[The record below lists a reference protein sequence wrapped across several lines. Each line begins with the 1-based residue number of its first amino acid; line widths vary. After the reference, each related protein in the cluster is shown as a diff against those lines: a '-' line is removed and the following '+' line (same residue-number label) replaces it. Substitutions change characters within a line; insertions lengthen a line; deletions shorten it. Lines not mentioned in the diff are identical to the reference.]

1 MHNPPPPDAKKPA
14 PPAPPPRAPYD
25 RRNFRQGC
33 PCWACEAARGRG
45 PMLPETITIIG
56 HVGQRET
63 VNMVLEGNNRVGQ
76 MILELTKPLL
86 HRIEL
91 LERRIKELENG

>member
-1 MHNPPPPDAKKPA
+1 
-14 PPAPPPRAPYD
+14 
-25 RRNFRQGC
+25 
-33 PCWACEAARGRG
+33 
-45 PMLPETITIIG
+45 MLPETITIIG